1 MMKRAVV
8 VGAGIGGLC
17 TAIGLRDAGW
27 RMTVL
32 ERWPSVVGL
41 GTGIAFWPDAEA
53 ALRRLGLG
61 AVIAERAVPLGRM
74 SLFRSDGVRL
84 GQFFNERLHIVHRRE
99 LMDGLLATAA
109 GIDIQTGVDVRSQPD
124 ALDGA
129 DLVVGAD
136 GVNSAVRAKIFPDAA
151 SVPTYLGCV
160 AWRGTVAYQLD
171 PDDYGETLGER
182 MHCGLSRLTPRPM
195 PTRYCG
201 TPSTTSS
208 RTSTPTS
215 STTPP

>member
-1 MMKRAVV
+1 MMKLAVV

-41 GTGIAFWPDAEA
+41 GTGIALWPDAEA

-61 AVIAERAVPLGRM
+61 AVVAERAVALGRM

-84 GQFFNERLHIVHRRE
+84 GQFFNERLHIVHRRD
-99 LMDGLLATAA
+99 LMDGLLAAAA
-109 GIDIQTGVDVRSQPD
+109 GIDIQAGVDVRTHPD

-129 DLVVGAD
+129 DLVVGAEESTAR
-136 GVNSAVRAKIFPDAA
+136 SAPRSSPMRRRYRPIWDSWPGAGPW
-151 SVPTYLGCV
+151 PTNLTRTITARRSANGCI
-160 AWRGTVAYQLD
+160 AG
-171 PDDYGETLGER
+171 
-182 MHCGLSRLTPRPM
+182 
-195 PTRYCG
+195 
-201 TPSTTSS
+201 
-208 RTSTPTS
+208 
-215 STTPP
+215 